1 MTKTIPTKLRE
12 TELGGRFYTLGDHE
26 PNGPFIYER
35 DRFLTYRHYGRRP
48 ESNDRTKFFPTD
60 KVYLSW
66 SDACNRLAEDREERA
81 ETLLREAVALR
92 LKAEEK

>member
-1 MTKTIPTKLRE
+1 MTKTIPTNIRE

-48 ESNDRTKFFPTD
+48 ESNDRTKFLPGD
-60 KVYLSW
+60 RVYLSW
-66 SDACNRLAEDREERA
+66 ADACNKLAEIREEKA
-81 ETLLREAVALR
+81 EALLKEAVALR
-92 LKAEEK
+92 LKSKEK